1 MRLVARPGDHLY
13 CRLSANTQ
21 LLARVSHLLKVGR
34 NNFRPPPKV
43 DSAVV
48 RLEPRVPPPPVNFR
62 EWDGLVRLA
71 FGRKN
76 RTLAATLKHKSVLA
90 MLEKNFKT
98 AQAIRASGAAGAA
111 GAHSAADIAAMA
123 GDDDMDVDGGGA
135 GGGAGGDVAM
145 DGAAEGT
152 PHAEMR
158 ARVQRVLEASGYGDK
173 RAAKMTQDDVLTLLA
188 AFNNSGIHF
197 T

>member
-1 MRLVARPGDHLY
+1 MARFRTQVTEGASPLQTLGGLFHDVVYYQPDGGLTQAQWELVNSPTRAIDVHDDDRVTVGA
-13 CRLSANTQ
+13 SAGGA
-21 LLARVSHLLKVGR
+21 L
-34 NNFRPPPKV
+34 
-43 DSAVV
+43 
-48 RLEPRVPPPPVNFR
+48 
-62 EWDGLVRLA
+62 DGE
-71 FGRKN
+71 G
-76 RTLAATLKHKSVLA
+76 
-90 MLEKNFKT
+90 
-98 AQAIRASGAAGAA
+98 GAA